1 MGRAHRYV
9 HYGGSLAPI
18 RSAPALRRLQ
28 RFGQEGVAS
37 GQANP
42 QGMTTE
48 HEASRTLVKSPPELW
63 AECSDAAS
71 LARHL
76 SESFGEIRITR
87 LEPET
92 TVAWEGERASGTV
105 RIEPSGWGT
114 RVTLT
119 ARTQVDPASDGG
131 TEPEDETVAAVHA
144 QDEDVDVKEEPD
156 AVVVEEEPE
165 AVVEDPV
172 AAEEPVA
179 VRGPGAVEEREAVR
193 ERGAVGERGGVG
205 GRVAVDER
213 VAVEAPE
220 RVAVEER
227 ERVPDTA
234 PVERRHGLIA
244 KVRAFF
250 RPAPPPPMGSVPDRK
265 PEAEVAEVEPMAE
278 VEEEPVAEVEPVAEA
293 EPVAEVE
300 AVTEPEDVPAASK
313 ETEPDETAAPDPPP
327 VPMLDA
333 EAILTAALDS
343 LGQAHHRPFSRT

>member
-1 MGRAHRYV
+1 
-9 HYGGSLAPI
+9 
-18 RSAPALRRLQ
+18 
-28 RFGQEGVAS
+28 
-37 GQANP
+37 
-42 QGMTTE
+42 MTTE

-92 TVAWEGERASGTV
+92 AVAWEGERASGTV

-131 TEPEDETVAAVHA
+131 TEHETVAAAGEMARGVHA
-144 QDEDVDVKEEPD
+144 QDEDVNVKEEPD

-172 AAEEPVA
+172 AVEEPVA
-179 VRGPGAVEEREAVR
+179 VRGSGAVEEREAVR

-220 RVAVEER
+220 RV
-227 ERVPDTA
+227 PDTA

-250 RPAPPPPMGSVPDRK
+250 RPAAPPPMGSVPDRK
-265 PEAEVAEVEPMAE
+265 PEAEVAEVEPT
-278 VEEEPVAEVEPVAEA
+278 AEVEPVVEEELVAEVK
-293 EPVAEVE
+293 PVAEVE
-300 AVTEPEDVPAASK
+300 AVTEPEDVPAGSK
-313 ETEPDETAAPDPPP
+313 ETEPDETAAADPPP

-343 LGQAHHRPFSRT
+343 LGQAHHRPFSRA